1 MARGRMITNQICR
14 DKAVHNLSDDLSRLA
29 FTWLITFADCE
40 GRVFGDPA
48 IIKSI
53 LFPRREDITVD
64 QMTKYVTEWAEAG
77 LIVWYE
83 CAGDQW
89 IYFPKFEK
97 NQPGLRKDREPSSE
111 IPSFNA
117 DTCRI
122 IAGRL
127 PDEIPVKRMEENGRE
142 ENGKENP
149 HDLFSKVQI
158 AIEEITGLLPDTGA
172 PTAINEIIE
181 AGIMKVDLQEGY
193 KWLKEQH
200 KVVKYYGQ
208 LVGPGR
214 TAMARRIG
222 AKQPAQHQMTAE
234 ELRRNIEANL

>member
-14 DKAVHNLSDDLSRLA
+14 DKAVHNLSDDLSRLS

-48 IIKSI
+48 IIKSA
-53 LFPRREDITVD
+53 LFPRREDISVER
-64 QMTKYVTEWAEAG
+64 MTFYIKEWADAG

-83 CAGDQW
+83 TDGDQW

-97 NQPGLRKDREPSSE
+97 NQPGLRKDREPESD
-111 IPSFNA
+111 IPVYCA
-117 DTCRI
+117 DNCRI
-122 IAGRL
+122 IAGRM
-127 PDEIPVKRMEENGRE
+127 PEEIPVKRREENGRE

-149 HDLFSKVQI
+149 HDIFSQVQG
-158 AIEEITGLLPDTGA
+158 AIETITGLLPDPGA
-172 PTAINEIIE
+172 PKAINEIIE
-181 AGIMKVDLQEGY
+181 AGIKREDLQAGY
-193 KWLKEQH
+193 KWLKDQG
-200 KVVKYYGQ
+200 KTVKYYGQ

-214 TAMARRIG
+214 TAMAHRIG
-222 AKQPAQHQMTAE
+222 SKQPSDHQLTAE